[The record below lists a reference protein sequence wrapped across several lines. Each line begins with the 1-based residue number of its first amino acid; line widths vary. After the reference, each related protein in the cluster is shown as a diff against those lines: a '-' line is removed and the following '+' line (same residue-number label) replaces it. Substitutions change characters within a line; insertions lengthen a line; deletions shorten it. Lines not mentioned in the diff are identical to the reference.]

1 MINKNYVNIYS
12 QAILSSSGLFNKGRK
27 LSRYLILDFI
37 STFNK
42 KVENKFLRCLY
53 LHYVFDDQIEQF
65 EELIINLM
73 ELGVFVDTETLV
85 KMLRC
90 EKEIDGR
97 YFHLSFDDGFKNNYT
112 NAIPILTKYNI
123 PCIFFVP
130 TAIIGASWEV
140 TKNYCIKTTHYGGV
154 IEMLKWEE
162 LNEIVS
168 LGFEVGSHTKRHP
181 RLSSISHDFNLLQD
195 EVLFSKNDIETNLD
209 IECKYIAWPFGRHN
223 DVDKVSLKM
232 IESSGYN
239 ACFGAFRGTIN
250 KKKTDIYKIPRHE
263 IDLQLPI
270 SHNKYFAR
278 GNMELE
284 FNF

>member
-1 MINKNYVNIYS
+1 MSNKNYVNISS
-12 QAILSSSGLFNKGRK
+12 QGILSNSGLFNKGRK
-27 LSRYLILDFI
+27 LFRHSILDFV
-37 STFNK
+37 STLNK
-42 KVENKFLRCLY
+42 KVDNKFLRCLY

-65 EELIINLM
+65 EELILSLM

-85 KMLRC
+85 KMLRG

-168 LGFEVGSHTKRHP
+168 LGFEVGSHTKRHA
-181 RLSSISHDFNLLQD
+181 RLSNISHDFNLLQD

-250 KKKTDIYKIPRHE
+250 KDKTDIFQIPRHE

-278 GNMELE
+278 GNMEKE
-284 FNF
+284 FKI

>member
-1 MINKNYVNIYS
+1 MSKKNYVNISS
-12 QAILSSSGLFNKGRK
+12 QALLSSPGLLNKGRK
-27 LSRYLILDFI
+27 LFKHSILDFI
-37 STFNK
+37 STLNK
-42 KVENKFLRCLY
+42 KVDYKFLRGLY
-53 LHYVFDDQIEQF
+53 LHSVFDDQIEKF
-65 EELIINLM
+65 EELIISLIK
-73 ELGVFVDTETLV
+73 LGVFVDTETLV
-85 KMLRC
+85 KMLRG

-97 YFHLSFDDGFKNNYT
+97 YFHLSFDDGFKNNYI

-123 PCIFFVP
+123 PCIFFIP
-130 TAIIGASWEV
+130 TEIIGASWEV
-140 TKNYCIKTTHYGGV
+140 TKNYCIKTTHHGGV

-168 LGFEVGSHTKRHP
+168 LGFEVGSHTKRHA

-195 EVLFSKNDIETNLD
+195 EVLSSKNVVETNLG
-209 IECKYIAWPFGRHN
+209 IECKYFAWPFGRHN

-250 KKKTDIYKIPRHE
+250 KKKTNIYKIPRHE

-270 SHNKYFAR
+270 KHNEYFAR
-278 GNMELE
+278 GNMEME
-284 FNF
+284 FKI